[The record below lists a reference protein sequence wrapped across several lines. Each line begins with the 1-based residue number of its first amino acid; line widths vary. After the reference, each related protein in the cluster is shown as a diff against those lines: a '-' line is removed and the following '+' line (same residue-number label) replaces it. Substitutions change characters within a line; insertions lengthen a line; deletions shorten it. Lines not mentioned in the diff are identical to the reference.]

1 MNIQIDKFQQAITR
15 IKNMDKRDIRKG
27 LATPQDIG
35 RISIFHTGLAA
46 LDAGIKMMKDG
57 GTEQAE
63 EVLYE
68 AAAYFIKCGETP
80 ENK

>member
-15 IKNMDKRDIRKG
+15 IKKMDKRDMRKG
-27 LATPQDIG
+27 LARPQDLGKIET
-35 RISIFHTGLAA
+35 FHTALAA
-46 LDAGIKMMKDG
+46 LDAGIKLMQDG
-57 GTEQAE
+57 RAEQAE

-68 AAAYFIKCGETP
+68 ASAYFMKCGEMQ